1 MIVKLQTLRR
11 FVSSSRR
18 DAVREWNRYFIP
30 WDGLNADHFQYFVMV
45 SVPVF
50 TADRAVSRTS
60 AGDSVILRIR
70 DSSGFWVLLLVSGDT
85 RH

>member
-1 MIVKLQTLRR
+1 MIVKLQTLRMI
-11 FVSSSRR
+11 VSSSRR
-18 DAVREWNRYFIP
+18 DAVREWNRYFIS

-60 AGDSVILRIR
+60 AGAAVILRFR
-70 DSSGFWVLLLVSGDT
+70 DSSGFWVLGSDSGV
-85 RH
+85 R